1 MFKRLEI
8 ISSLL
13 VFGVVLL
20 ALASNV
26 HAATCNNTGGGQWT
40 NPAGWDCGFVPN
52 PTDDV
57 NITGGL
63 QVVIGVGDS
72 IVRQGATNI
81 LPGQSLSQNGTLTN
95 YGTFTIDGGAS
106 NNAGSGTIINYGT
119 MIFVSG
125 MGNSGTIIN
134 CGTMTGMIPGG
145 VQPCP
150 STPPAPSLPQTPLTC
165 ANDGRINSIC
175 TDPGA
180 TAVLYCQANG
190 DLHVYGVD
198 SESRGYLALIV
209 TPQHIEDAGVPE
221 GSNAILVAASED
233 SIFRVYRLADGSF
246 QLNAPTNDAINGYI
260 RDGYIFNWQGNC

>member
-20 ALASNV
+20 ALASTV
-26 HAATCNNTGGGQWT
+26 HAATCANPTAGGLWT
-40 NPAGWDCGFVPN
+40 NPAIWSCGFVPA

-57 NITGGL
+57 NISGF
-63 QVVIGVGDS
+63 QVVISVGDT
-72 IVRQGATNI
+72 VERRGATNI
-81 LPGQSLSQNGTLTN
+81 GFLSQNGTLIN
-95 YGTFTIDGGAS
+95 YGILTKNGPFS
-106 NNAGSGTIINYGT
+106 NNSGATIINYGT
-119 MIFVSG
+119 MIFNTA
-125 MGNSGTIIN
+125 MTNNGTIIN
-134 CGTMTGMIPGG
+134 CGTITGVMPGG
-145 VQPCP
+145 TVLPCP

-180 TAVLYCQANG
+180 TAVLYCQPNG

-198 SESRGYLALIV
+198 SESRGFLALIV
-209 TPQHIEDAGVPE
+209 TPQQIEDAGVPE

-233 SIFRVYRLADGSF
+233 SVFRVYRLADGSF
-246 QLNAPTNDAINGYI
+246 QLNAPTNDAINGYTP
-260 RDGYIFNWQGNC
+260 DGYIFNWQGSC